1 MLYYIIVQCLNRLGL
16 AGEDIASRRH
26 AGNLMLRKSAIA
38 FAMMLTISS
47 AGMVFAGDI
56 YKWTDED
63 GNVHFG
69 DRPTSEVSEE
79 PLAVSSGI
87 TDPPKVQARYEAK
100 EVAIEP
106 AEPTSEELHAQASE
120 REEKCA
126 TSKARLQKFLTSRR
140 LYRQDENGERVYLD
154 EDEILAARERA
165 QNQVEE
171 YCNS

>member
-16 AGEDIASRRH
+16 AGEDISSRRYV
-26 AGNLMLRKSAIA
+26 GNLMTRKNAIV
-38 FAMMLTISS
+38 FLIMLAVSS

-63 GNVHFG
+63 GNVHYG

-79 PLAVSSGI
+79 PLAVSSAI

-100 EVAIEP
+100 AAAIEP
-106 AEPTSEELHAQASE
+106 AEPTPKELRAQALE
-120 REEKCA
+120 REKKCA

-154 EDEILAARERA
+154 EDEILAARERV

-171 YCNS
+171 YCNF